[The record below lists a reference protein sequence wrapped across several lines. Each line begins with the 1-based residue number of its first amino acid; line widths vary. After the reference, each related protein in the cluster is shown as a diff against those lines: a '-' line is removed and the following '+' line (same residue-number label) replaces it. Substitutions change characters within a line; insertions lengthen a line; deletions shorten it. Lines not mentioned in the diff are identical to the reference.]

1 MKLVFFNWAFED
13 HGSAQDLYQYARVAD
28 EMGHEVVVY
37 GRGNGDS
44 AFKYSVDLDGADAAI
59 FIFEYST
66 YLDTLDAVRLVGR
79 VPRDRRVVIDCDGGY
94 NEAIRVDGDVNHADD
109 AASARWREV
118 CESLSDKIVQPTL
131 HPRQPNVGTFFFHA
145 YNPEWE
151 MPLDFSAKR
160 YGMCY
165 VGNNW
170 YRWRGLCRVLE
181 ALEPVRAEVGPLA
194 LVGHG
199 WGSPPPW
206 ASPTLS
212 EDAYGSDPA
221 YLRRLGVEVQP
232 PVRFDRVIECMG
244 SGVFMPVI
252 YRPLF
257 DHLRLITCRSFETPA
272 ANTIPLFC
280 QEPGFV
286 AEIYGER
293 ALELVLPE
301 HDPHE
306 KILDLVERPE
316 HYAGIVDGIRAHLR
330 EEYSYARQLEQLIG
344 IVES

>member
-1 MKLVFFNWAFED
+1 
-13 HGSAQDLYQYARVAD
+13 
-28 EMGHEVVVY
+28 
-37 GRGNGDS
+37 
-44 AFKYSVDLDGADAAI
+44 
-59 FIFEYST
+59 
-66 YLDTLDAVRLVGR
+66 
-79 VPRDRRVVIDCDGGY
+79 
-94 NEAIRVDGDVNHADD
+94 
-109 AASARWREV
+109 
-118 CESLSDKIVQPTL
+118 
-131 HPRQPNVGTFFFHA
+131 
-145 YNPEWE
+145 

-165 VGNNW
+165 VGNTW
-170 YRWRGLCRVLE
+170 FRWRGMSRVLE
-181 ALEPVRAEVGPLA
+181 AVEPIREQVGPIL
-194 LVGHG
+194 LIGRG
-199 WGSPPPW
+199 WDSESPW
-206 ASPTLS
+206 AGLSPS
-212 EDAYGSDPA
+212 EEAYRSDPA